1 MILIAVQQGKNVYVY
16 SDKKTS
22 YSYEGELHN
31 YTSQTVAIKK
41 KNDIIYIYNQE
52 GTEIGR
58 YPNDFIDLNN
68 IVGIIV

>member
-22 YSYEGELHN
+22 NSYEGKLHN
-31 YTSQTVAIKK
+31 YTSQTVAIKR
-41 KNDIIYIYNQE
+41 NGSIYIYNQD

-58 YPNDFIDLNN
+58 YPNDFIDLSN
-68 IVGIIV
+68 IVGEFI

>member
-22 YSYEGELHN
+22 NLYEGELHN
-31 YTSQTVAIKK
+31 YTSQTVAIKR
-41 KNDIIYIYNQE
+41 NGSIYIYTQD

-58 YPNDFIDLNN
+58 YPNDFVDLSN
-68 IVGIIV
+68 IVGEFI